1 MEPVKNPFKMCY
13 HFKCGS
19 CRIEWFHTMRT
30 DTPIEGRLIDCAE
43 CGVACYPQPI
53 ERFKIADARATLF
66 AAGFKPIDS
75 KLERRVVFNR
85 DQTFVL
91 INLDESTV
99 SRIDVVGAGA
109 PTTTEA
115 IDFRDAST
123 AQFEKLINER
133 AKNE

>member
-1 MEPVKNPFKMCY
+1 MKNPFKMCY

-53 ERFKIADARATLF
+53 ERFKIADATATLF

-75 KLERRVVFNR
+75 YSAKRLVFLR

-91 INLDESTV
+91 FDLDESTV

-109 PTTTEA
+109 PPTTEA
-115 IDFRDAST
+115 MNFRDAST
-123 AQFEKLINER
+123 ARFEQLINGKGKE
-133 AKNE
+133 